1 MTNNKHQGDN
11 CYASIDGGLGKL
23 YYHKQMLSFQEAQ
36 NHCRRVDHSQLAIMK
51 DNATLFDVV
60 ASVERYR
67 AHSTTNTCFEHYF
80 WVGLSKDG
88 YKYKWL
94 DGNELDESMKIE
106 FTEDPGKTC
115 VSMLLSGGTPPR
127 WIAQDCLTQLAY
139 LCYTPYTPVTTTLP
153 PSPTQRMLTSSTQR
167 MTTSSTQPMVTSPT
181 QRMTTNSR
189 PWMRDNSTILAES
202 TPTPPSPQ
210 SVSPVIIGA
219 ISAGIFALLLALIL
233 AVCLYTRRK
242 KSKREQNLAQN
253 PEVNMGVNHNPVY
266 EESAQEQINTI
277 YNMDMESPLQPD
289 YALITLQ
296 PQASG
301 SNDVT
306 APNDDVTAP
315 NDDVTPGP
323 NIDAGPSQ
331 KNVASSPP
339 NAIYAAVNKNKQ
351 ANDVYSVVN
360 KKK

>member
-1 MTNNKHQGDN
+1 LLFVSFSVFSSQFKTNNKHQGDN

-153 PSPTQRMLTSSTQR
+153 PSPTQRT
-167 MTTSSTQPMVTSPT
+167 
-181 QRMTTNSR
+181 
-189 PWMRDNSTILAES
+189 ES